1 MNFRESLCLIGICPQ
16 VFEGGLEFVAYTER
30 MQKKWKIRG
39 KKGILKMNIAEA
51 NSVNSIY
58 LDKEGTMKKVFID

>member
-1 MNFRESLCLIGICPQ
+1 
-16 VFEGGLEFVAYTER
+16 
-30 MQKKWKIRG
+30 MQKEWKLRG

-58 LDKEGTMKKVFID
+58 LDKEGTMKKVFTG